1 MTTKAEREP
10 LMQGQDTI
18 ANAAIGFLVAHGWS
32 GDYII
37 KNTAT
42 KKYGPNQAE
51 VWVELDSV
59 NRQYHVTG
67 RYESAGENA
76 LSGILVMPGDATPAE
91 VECLMAGYLEKAE
104 SRIAES
110 FAGRFLTPK
119 IERSPSPVLERIGE
133 RRYEF
138 PDTRQLS
145 EARAIYARC
154 LGDQNDFESQMAKSN
169 IVFSMIDMP
178 F

>member
-10 LMQGQDTI
+10 LLQGQDPF
-18 ANAAIGFLVAHGWS
+18 ANAAIGYLVAHGWS

-42 KKYGPNQAE
+42 KRYGPNQAE
-51 VWVELDSV
+51 VWVELDST

-67 RYESAGENA
+67 SYVSAGENA
-76 LSGILVMPGDATPAE
+76 LSGILVIPGNALPTE

-104 SRIAES
+104 ARIAKS

-119 IERSPSPVLERIGE
+119 TEHSPSPGL
-133 RRYEF
+133 
-138 PDTRQLS
+138 
-145 EARAIYARC
+145 
-154 LGDQNDFESQMAKSN
+154 
-169 IVFSMIDMP
+169 
-178 F
+178 